1 MIVRWNL
8 TWRRRLYQRA
18 DVLVLS
24 VGKSGRTWLRTL
36 LNKCLSLHYDV
47 PFSLSDLNQSNHR
60 IPSLLYDHELWLH
73 STIASWWQRI
83 LGGYV
88 VPGRMLAGKKVLLL
102 CRDPRDVVV
111 SLYFQM
117 TKRSSKKIECNLSD
131 FIRHD
136 KFGIRPIIEVL
147 NIWCRRLRDH
157 KSCLWLRYED
167 MKADPSNELLRILS
181 FLGVEDVRPDSVQQA
196 VAFADFKNMKRMEA
210 KGEFGTPALR
220 PADPSD
226 PDSFKVR
233 RGIVGGYVDYLSDS
247 DVSYVNRSM
256 ASLAAFYGYGDR

>member
-1 MIVRWNL
+1 M
-8 TWRRRLYQRA
+8 
-18 DVLVLS
+18 LVLS
-24 VGKSGRTWLRTL
+24 VGKSGRTWLRVL
-36 LNKCLSLHYDV
+36 VNKSLSLHYGL
-47 PFSLSDLNQSNHR
+47 PFSLNDLNQSNHS
-60 IPSLLYDHELWLH
+60 IPSLLYDHELWMH
-73 STIASWWQRI
+73 SASASWWRRI
-83 LGGYV
+83 PGSYI
-88 VPGRMLAGKKVLLL
+88 VPGSILAGKKVVVL

-117 TKRSSKKIECNLSD
+117 TKRSKKKIDCGISD

-136 KFGIRPIIEVL
+136 KFGIANIIDVL
-147 NIWCRRLRDH
+147 NSWYRRLRNH
-157 KSCLWLRYED
+157 KSCLWVRYED

-181 FLGVEDVRPDSVQQA
+181 FLGLESVNRDFVRQA

-247 DVSYVNRSM
+247 DLSYVNRCM
-256 ASLAAFYGYGDR
+256 ASLAASYGYGER